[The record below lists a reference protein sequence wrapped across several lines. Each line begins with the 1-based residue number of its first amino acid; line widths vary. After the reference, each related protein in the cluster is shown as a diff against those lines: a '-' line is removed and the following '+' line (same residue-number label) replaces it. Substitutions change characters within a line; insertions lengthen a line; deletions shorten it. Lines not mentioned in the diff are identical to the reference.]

1 MNTLIPPSAR
11 RHVPAWLTLILA
23 AAAMRAAAALLLVP
37 LLSALFATG
46 PGAALPWLAALA
58 AAVAAGWLAEWRL
71 VTRAFD
77 LGFAV
82 ATATNRRLVDQ
93 LLAAPIGW
101 LTASRR
107 TEAQRALAGAVP
119 ELFPAFVNL
128 GGQIGIALALPVLIG
143 AGLLLVAWPLGILAL
158 VAAPLLTGALV
169 AGGRLMRR
177 AEQDFAASSAE
188 AAARTDEFAQAQAV
202 LRAAGRTGTEG
213 TPLGA
218 AIEAQRRSSIRIVW
232 FTLPG
237 TLLFTVTLQAVLV
250 AMVAVLA
257 WMFASGRAD
266 AVVTVALIAVVV
278 RYLEPFNALS
288 DLFPAIESARGAAER
303 TRAVLDAPVL
313 PRPQHDAAPGAP
325 AVEFRNVGFAPGGQ
339 AVLDGVSFAVPAGT
353 TTAIV
358 GPSGAGKSTILSLV
372 GRFHDVD
379 QGSVHVAGHDVR
391 DYWPQTLMAELAI
404 VFQNVQ
410 LFEGGIADN
419 IRIAR
424 PAASEKDL
432 RAAARAAG
440 VEEIVTRLGG
450 WDAPVGEGGG
460 ALSGGER
467 QRVSIARALLKDA
480 PILLLDEATSALDTA
495 NEAAVAAALRSFG
508 TRTVLIVAHRL
519 ETIAHAD
526 QIVFVENGR
535 VVEAGPRE
543 TLIAAGG
550 RFAAYWEHR
559 RAARGWRLGA
569 EVVPAAPS

>member
-1 MNTLIPPSAR
+1 MSAFVPPAAR
-11 RHVPAWLTLILA
+11 RHIPVWTALILA

-37 LLSALFATG
+37 LLSALFAAG

-58 AAVAAGWLAEWRL
+58 AAVAAGWLAEWGL
-71 VTRAFD
+71 VRRAFD
-77 LGFAV
+77 LGFAT

-93 LLAAPIGW
+93 LLAVPIGW
-101 LTASRR
+101 LSASRR
-107 TEAQRALAGAVP
+107 TEAQRALAGTVP

-128 GGQIGIALALPVLIG
+128 GGQIGIALALPVMIG
-143 AGLLLVAWPLGILAL
+143 LGLLAVAWPLGLVAL
-158 VAAPLLTGALV
+158 VAAPLLAGALL

-177 AEQDFAASSAE
+177 AEKDFAAASAE

-202 LRAAGRTGTEG
+202 LRAAGRTGTDG

-218 AIEAQRRSSIRIVW
+218 AIEAQRRSGLRIVRL
-232 FTLPG
+232 TLPG
-237 TLLFTVTLQAVLV
+237 TLIFSVVLQAVLA

-257 WMFASGRAD
+257 WMFATGRAD
-266 AVVTVALIAVVV
+266 AAATVALMAVIV

-288 DLFPAIESARGAAER
+288 DLFPAIETARGAAER
-303 TRAVLDAPVL
+303 TRAMLDAPIL
-313 PRPQHDAAPGAP
+313 PQAAQDALPGTP
-325 AVEFRNVGFAPGGQ
+325 AVAFRDVGFSPDGQ
-339 AVLDGVSFAVPAGT
+339 TVLDGISFTVPAGT

-372 GRFHDVD
+372 ARFHDADRGTV
-379 QGSVHVAGHDVR
+379 SVAGHDVR
-391 DYWPQTLMAELAI
+391 SYRPQTLMAQLAV

-424 PAASEKDL
+424 PAASEAEW
-432 RAAARAAG
+432 RAAAQAAG
-440 VEEIVTRLGG
+440 VEEIAARLGG
-450 WDAPVGEGGG
+450 WDAPVGEGGS

-495 NEAAVAAALRSFG
+495 NEAAVAAALRNFG
-508 TRTVLIVAHRL
+508 ARTVLIVAHRL
-519 ETIAHAD
+519 DTIAHAD
-526 QIVFVENGR
+526 QVVFVENGR

-543 TLIAAGG
+543 ALIAAGG
-550 RFAAYWEHR
+550 RFAAYWDHR
-559 RAARGWRLGA
+559 RAARRWRLGA
-569 EVVPAAPS
+569 GIPAAAR